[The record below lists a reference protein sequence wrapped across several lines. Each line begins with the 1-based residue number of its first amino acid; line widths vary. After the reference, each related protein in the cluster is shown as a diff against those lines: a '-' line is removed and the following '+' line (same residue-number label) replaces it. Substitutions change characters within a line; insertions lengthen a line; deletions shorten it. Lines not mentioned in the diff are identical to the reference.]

1 MMIQVAVLE
10 IPDKVVCVKYGP
22 YEERTY
28 VPREALDK
36 MANRIAELED
46 EIYDLQK
53 LEDEIYGLHCV
64 IGNMEEE

>member
-1 MMIQVAVLE
+1 MIIQVAVLE
-10 IPDKVVCVKYGP
+10 IPDEVMCVKYGP
-22 YEERTY
+22 YEARHY

-46 EIYDLQK
+46 EIYDLQE

-64 IGNMEEE
+64 IGSMEEK